1 MTSFALFRLENELQD
16 IHLLDN
22 TSYKII
28 NTEIGICSILF
39 TISLSEGLYK
49 GRILEFVID
58 IPKDYPFT
66 GPKIKIKNKIYHPN
80 VDEEGRVCLEIL
92 REGWS
97 CGFGLENIFINLFCI
112 LMEPSNENAL
122 NGEVGEM
129 MEKDYEEFKKRARE
143 VK

>member
-1 MTSFALFRLENELQD
+1 
-16 IHLLDN
+16 
-22 TSYKII
+22 
-28 NTEIGICSILF
+28 
-39 TISLSEGLYK
+39 LYK
-49 GRILEFVID
+49 GRTLKFVID

-129 MEKDYEEFKKRARE
+129 MEKDYEEFEKRARE